1 MKKEQIIKMI
11 EIAFSQL
18 AYSYTPYSDFK
29 VGAALLGK
37 NGRIYTGCNIEN
49 AAYTPTN
56 CAERTAFFKAVSEG
70 VKEFDAICIVG
81 GKGGVVTEYAPPCG
95 VCRQVM
101 MEFCDPETFDDEIL
115 LYYTEAEAKEEAM
128 KLQKEGNPMQLVKV
142 DENSRLSFFT
152 GLFPMGVNCILV
164 DKGLDGQITVQLDEL
179 ITRPKDEELPEGKIR
194 VENPELVLTAAY
206 FMQQM
211 RKPDK
216 PEMTDELK
224 ELNEE
229 MLAHYQEGRYIV
241 TVQEDKGIPILKQKD
256 GKVYQPIFT
265 DVQEVKKFQN
275 LNKGVTLK
283 TAVVEGSKIPEILS
297 PEAFGVAVNPFG
309 VNLQLQIKRK
319 PAKTKENENK
329 TQE

>member
-1 MKKEQIIKMI
+1 MDENSKKTALRETLQ
-11 EIAFSQL
+11 SL
-18 AYSYTPYSDFK
+18 RTPGELYVIMS
-29 VGAALLGK
+29 GATKLPFVV
-37 NGRIYTGCNIEN
+37 CN
-49 AAYTPTN
+49 
-56 CAERTAFFKAVSEG
+56 
-70 VKEFDAICIVG
+70 
-81 GKGGVVTEYAPPCG
+81 
-95 VCRQVM
+95 
-101 MEFCDPETFDDEIL
+101 PETFDDEIL

-256 GKVYQPIFT
+256 GK
-265 DVQEVKKFQN
+265 
-275 LNKGVTLK
+275 
-283 TAVVEGSKIPEILS
+283 
-297 PEAFGVAVNPFG
+297 PFG
-309 VNLQLQIKRK
+309 GYAERFFAHKITRLPYWQAGDFVCLHLFLRGAF
-319 PAKTKENENK
+319 PARFF
-329 TQE
+329 

>member
-1 MKKEQIIKMI
+1 M
-11 EIAFSQL
+11 
-18 AYSYTPYSDFK
+18 
-29 VGAALLGK
+29 
-37 NGRIYTGCNIEN
+37 
-49 AAYTPTN
+49 
-56 CAERTAFFKAVSEG
+56 
-70 VKEFDAICIVG
+70 
-81 GKGGVVTEYAPPCG
+81 
-95 VCRQVM
+95 
-101 MEFCDPETFDDEIL
+101 
-115 LYYTEAEAKEEAM
+115 
-128 KLQKEGNPMQLVKV
+128 
-142 DENSRLSFFT
+142 
-152 GLFPMGVNCILV
+152 
-164 DKGLDGQITVQLDEL
+164 DGQITVQLDEL

-275 LNKGVTLK
+275 LNKGVALK

-297 PEAFGVAVNPFG
+297 PEAFGVVVNPFG
-309 VNLQLQIKRK
+309 VNLQLQINRK
-319 PAKTKENENK
+319 QAKTKENENK

>member
-1 MKKEQIIKMI
+1 MSNTNQKI
-11 EIAFSQL
+11 ETLNKLRTTEAIYVLMS
-18 AYSYTPYSDFK
+18 SCTRMPY
-29 VGAALLGK
+29 
-37 NGRIYTGCNIEN
+37 
-49 AAYTPTN
+49 
-56 CAERTAFFKAVSEG
+56 
-70 VKEFDAICIVG
+70 
-81 GKGGVVTEYAPPCG
+81 VV
-95 VCRQVM
+95 
-101 MEFCDPETFDDEIL
+101 CDPETFDDEIL

-142 DENSRLSFFT
+142 
-152 GLFPMGVNCILV
+152 
-164 DKGLDGQITVQLDEL
+164 
-179 ITRPKDEELPEGKIR
+179 DEELPEGKIR

-309 VNLQLQIKRK
+309 VNLQLQINRK

>member
-1 MKKEQIIKMI
+1 MSNTNQKI
-11 EIAFSQL
+11 ETLNKLRTVEAIYVLMS
-18 AYSYTPYSDFK
+18 SCTRMPY
-29 VGAALLGK
+29 
-37 NGRIYTGCNIEN
+37 
-49 AAYTPTN
+49 
-56 CAERTAFFKAVSEG
+56 
-70 VKEFDAICIVG
+70 
-81 GKGGVVTEYAPPCG
+81 VV
-95 VCRQVM
+95 
-101 MEFCDPETFDDEIL
+101 CDPETFDDEIL

-179 ITRPKDEELPEGKIR
+179 NTRPKDEELPEGKIR

-241 TVQEDKGIPILKQKD
+241 TVQVLEFLNFLHIRKD
-256 GKVYQPIFT
+256 WLIHFPIFL
-265 DVQEVKKFQN
+265 FQN
-275 LNKGVTLK
+275 RNSFVLLNSHNITPLLIMCKHL
-283 TAVVEGSKIPEILS
+283 A
-297 PEAFGVAVNPFG
+297 
-309 VNLQLQIKRK
+309 LQSIRLG
-319 PAKTKENENK
+319 
-329 TQE
+329 

>member
-1 MKKEQIIKMI
+1 MSNTNQKI
-11 EIAFSQL
+11 ETLNKLRTVEAIYVLMS
-18 AYSYTPYSDFK
+18 SCTRMPY
-29 VGAALLGK
+29 
-37 NGRIYTGCNIEN
+37 
-49 AAYTPTN
+49 
-56 CAERTAFFKAVSEG
+56 
-70 VKEFDAICIVG
+70 
-81 GKGGVVTEYAPPCG
+81 VV
-95 VCRQVM
+95 
-101 MEFCDPETFDDEIL
+101 CDPETFDDEIL

-128 KLQKEGNPMQLVKV
+128 KLQKEGHPMQLVKV

>member
-1 MKKEQIIKMI
+1 M
-11 EIAFSQL
+11 
-18 AYSYTPYSDFK
+18 
-29 VGAALLGK
+29 V
-37 NGRIYTGCNIEN
+37 
-49 AAYTPTN
+49 
-56 CAERTAFFKAVSEG
+56 
-70 VKEFDAICIVG
+70 
-81 GKGGVVTEYAPPCG
+81 
-95 VCRQVM
+95 
-101 MEFCDPETFDDEIL
+101 CDPETFDDEIL

-241 TVQEDKGIPILKQKD
+241 TVQEDKGIPILKQK
-256 GKVYQPIFT
+256 
-265 DVQEVKKFQN
+265 FQN

-319 PAKTKENENK
+319 PAETKENENK

>member
-1 MKKEQIIKMI
+1 MSNTNQKI
-11 EIAFSQL
+11 ETL
-18 AYSYTPYSDFK
+18 NK
-29 VGAALLGK
+29 L
-37 NGRIYTGCNIEN
+37 
-49 AAYTPTN
+49 
-56 CAERTAFFKAVSEG
+56 RTAE
-70 VKEFDAICIVG
+70 AIYVLMSSCTRMPY
-81 GKGGVVTEYAPPCG
+81 VV
-95 VCRQVM
+95 
-101 MEFCDPETFDDEIL
+101 CDPETFDDEIL
-115 LYYTEAEAKEEAM
+115 LYYTEGEAKEEAM

-164 DKGLDGQITVQLDEL
+164 DKGLDGQIAVQLDEL

-194 VENPELVLTAAY
+194 VENPELVLTAVY

-297 PEAFGVAVNPFG
+297 PEAYGVAVNQFG
-309 VNLQLQIKRK
+309 VNLQLQINRK
-319 PAKTKENENK
+319 LAKTKENENK

>member
-1 MKKEQIIKMI
+1 MSNTNQKI
-11 EIAFSQL
+11 ETLNKLRTTEAIYVLMS
-18 AYSYTPYSDFK
+18 SCTRMPY
-29 VGAALLGK
+29 
-37 NGRIYTGCNIEN
+37 
-49 AAYTPTN
+49 
-56 CAERTAFFKAVSEG
+56 
-70 VKEFDAICIVG
+70 
-81 GKGGVVTEYAPPCG
+81 VV
-95 VCRQVM
+95 
-101 MEFCDPETFDDEIL
+101 CDPETFDDEIL

-283 TAVVEGSKIPEILS
+283 II
-297 PEAFGVAVNPFG
+297 
-309 VNLQLQIKRK
+309 
-319 PAKTKENENK
+319 ENK
-329 TQE
+329 KMKIARGILICGTGIGVSIAANKVPGAYAALVNNVYQAQRAQLSNNANIITLGAQVTGIELAKCLVKEYLSVTFDPESRSMPKVARITEYEKEGK

>member
-1 MKKEQIIKMI
+1 MSNTNQKI
-11 EIAFSQL
+11 ETLNKLRTTEAIYVLMS
-18 AYSYTPYSDFK
+18 SCTRMPY
-29 VGAALLGK
+29 
-37 NGRIYTGCNIEN
+37 
-49 AAYTPTN
+49 
-56 CAERTAFFKAVSEG
+56 
-70 VKEFDAICIVG
+70 
-81 GKGGVVTEYAPPCG
+81 VV
-95 VCRQVM
+95 
-101 MEFCDPETFDDEIL
+101 CDPETFDDEIL

-164 DKGLDGQITVQLDEL
+164 DEL